1 MIEAKRGT
9 HRVDICRILNKT
21 PYPLELFW
29 IAKDSTDA
37 EKFDP
42 ANWLTQKRTTPSES
56 IHSFQNSYNGH
67 CFGFSTPALGGKV
80 MKHAAIIK
88 LHEATKQWYTVR
100 QALTADGSAHPDG
113 PLWIEGHSEEPD
125 WTTYTDPC
133 SPARP
138 GPQPAAPQPPAA
150 PVFQVGDAIE
160 VSLLSLPLSLC
171 LALSVYHTLSPPPP
185 PPSLS
190 AGLVCVGECVDEG
203 HR

>member
-1 MIEAKRGT
+1 MPDVFAGGVIEAKRGT

-29 IAKDSTDA
+29 IAKDKTDA

-100 QALTADGSAHPDG
+100 QALTADVSAHPDG
-113 PLWIEGHSEEPD
+113 PLASVAELVP
-125 WTTYTDPC
+125 
-133 SPARP
+133 R
-138 GPQPAAPQPPAA
+138 
-150 PVFQVGDAIE
+150 
-160 VSLLSLPLSLC
+160 
-171 LALSVYHTLSPPPP
+171 LAHGLTHPEQRRR
-185 PPSLS
+185 PSLS
-190 AGLVCVGECVDEG
+190 RRSL
-203 HR
+203 